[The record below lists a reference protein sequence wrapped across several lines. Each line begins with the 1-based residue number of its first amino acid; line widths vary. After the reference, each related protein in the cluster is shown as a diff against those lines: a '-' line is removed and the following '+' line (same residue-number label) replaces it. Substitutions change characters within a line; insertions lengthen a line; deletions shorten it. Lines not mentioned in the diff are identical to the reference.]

1 VDVLEFE
8 MALSGAL
15 AARTENDRAR
25 ETRFL
30 TTASELY
37 EDDLLPALYDDWL
50 APFRE
55 EFRKRMCDALFR
67 LATVLEDKKDYAAA
81 IQYADRLL
89 VLNSLSEV
97 HHQVLIRLHAANHDR
112 ASALRAYHRCMR
124 VLRREMG
131 IEPGAATKTL
141 FERILKED
149 RRGANE
155 LTSGSAA
162 GKPSSHLRNVRSIV
176 GRTTEWHELMAT
188 WQTAVDDG
196 PRVAVISG
204 EPGIGKT
211 RLAEELY
218 QSCVQ
223 QGHAAARARCYAGQ
237 GQAAYAPVAEWLRS
251 DVIRVGRNNLRTQ
264 QLAELARL
272 MPEIAEQFP
281 NLELSKSGGPS
292 ALPENWQRLL
302 FYESVNAAIAKSRKP
317 LLLFL
322 DDMQWCDLDSLEW
335 LHAFLVSPAGAGV
348 LVVGTVRAEE
358 TGRAHPFTRFLA
370 GLRESGMVVDLPLEP
385 LNAQE
390 TAELV
395 HRESRKELESGNLE
409 EIFRSTRGNPLFVLE
424 SVRAGSQSTR
434 VHAVITLRLAQ
445 LSAQAY
451 ELAGLASVV
460 GRPFS
465 PELLAKATDWD
476 ERSVADALDE
486 LWQRR
491 IVESRGVS
499 EYDFSHDLLREV
511 TCCELSIVRKRY
523 LHRRLA
529 RALAEEHSGD
539 IEGWHGQIATHFEH
553 AGMLEEAIEYL
564 RRAADH
570 ARKRYAYTEA
580 ADLLKRA
587 LALCCQFPDSGRR
600 LEQEL
605 DLLVTLG
612 PVLVTTEGYSAP
624 EVGATYDRALDLSRR
639 LEDRTIFVVLS
650 GAWLSHIVRGD
661 VERARQ
667 ISVEFLK
674 LAEQDPTPGLML
686 AGNFLLGSSL
696 FHLGQFGSALHHINA
711 AVRAHTGPTES
722 ILALFAGPDL
732 NVFCCSYLA
741 HLSWHC
747 EEDARA
753 VAHAEAAIGAA
764 RRIRHPFSEAIALDY
779 AVMLD
784 VFRGDGR
791 LALERGTEAAELC
804 RRYGFA
810 YYLAM
815 ANALTGW
822 ARGVEGDISAG
833 LTQLREGLEGMR
845 RLGSELR
852 LPFYLM
858 LLAETLA
865 RAGLVGEAFAN
876 LSTGFAFA
884 RKNGEEWA
892 VAELHRAQGEL
903 LASEGKAGTARASFE
918 NGLAAAQRSGSMA
931 LQRKLS
937 NLAGGTPAIPATE
950 RP

>member
-1 VDVLEFE
+1 
-8 MALSGAL
+8 
-15 AARTENDRAR
+15 
-25 ETRFL
+25 
-30 TTASELY
+30 
-37 EDDLLPALYDDWL
+37 
-50 APFRE
+50 
-55 EFRKRMCDALFR
+55 
-67 LATVLEDKKDYAAA
+67 
-81 IQYADRLL
+81 
-89 VLNSLSEV
+89 
-97 HHQVLIRLHAANHDR
+97 
-112 ASALRAYHRCMR
+112 
-124 VLRREMG
+124 
-131 IEPGAATKTL
+131 
-141 FERILKED
+141 
-149 RRGANE
+149 
-155 LTSGSAA
+155 
-162 GKPSSHLRNVRSIV
+162 
-176 GRTTEWHELMAT
+176 
-188 WQTAVDDG
+188 
-196 PRVAVISG
+196 
-204 EPGIGKT
+204 
-211 RLAEELY
+211 
-218 QSCVQ
+218 
-223 QGHAAARARCYAGQ
+223 
-237 GQAAYAPVAEWLRS
+237 
-251 DVIRVGRNNLRTQ
+251 
-264 QLAELARL
+264 
-272 MPEIAEQFP
+272 
-281 NLELSKSGGPS
+281 
-292 ALPENWQRLL
+292 
-302 FYESVNAAIAKSRKP
+302 
-317 LLLFL
+317 
-322 DDMQWCDLDSLEW
+322 
-335 LHAFLVSPAGAGV
+335 
-348 LVVGTVRAEE
+348 
-358 TGRAHPFTRFLA
+358 
-370 GLRESGMVVDLPLEP
+370 
-385 LNAQE
+385 
-390 TAELV
+390 
-395 HRESRKELESGNLE
+395 
-409 EIFRSTRGNPLFVLE
+409 
-424 SVRAGSQSTR
+424 
-434 VHAVITLRLAQ
+434 
-445 LSAQAY
+445 
-451 ELAGLASVV
+451 
-460 GRPFS
+460 
-465 PELLAKATDWD
+465 
-476 ERSVADALDE
+476 
-486 LWQRR
+486 
-491 IVESRGVS
+491 
-499 EYDFSHDLLREV
+499 
-511 TCCELSIVRKRY
+511 
-523 LHRRLA
+523 
-529 RALAEEHSGD
+529 
-539 IEGWHGQIATHFEH
+539 
-553 AGMLEEAIEYL
+553 
-564 RRAADH
+564 
-570 ARKRYAYTEA
+570 
-580 ADLLKRA
+580 
-587 LALCCQFPDSGRR
+587 
-600 LEQEL
+600 
-605 DLLVTLG
+605 
-612 PVLVTTEGYSAP
+612 LVTTEGYSAP